1 MSEPFFG
8 RTITA
13 LVTPFADDGSLD
25 LEAAGRLVDRQ
36 LASGGIDAFV
46 VGASTGEAATLSH
59 DERLSLFS
67 AVHERAAGSA
77 KTIAYVGSNNTAA
90 SVEFAREAAACG
102 HADGFLVV
110 VPYYNKPPQEGLYRH
125 FKAVASASD
134 VPVMLYNIPA
144 RSVVNMEAE
153 TTLRLARECDSI
165 VAIKEASGK
174 MDQIQA
180 IIDGAPQGFA
190 VYSGEDSDT
199 VEVVRRGGMGVVSTT
214 SNVAPA
220 RMAEIV
226 AAAVSG
232 DFEHARDLE
241 AALMPLMK
249 GLFMTAN
256 PIMVK
261 DALARVGCPVGA
273 PRLPLV
279 PATAEQGAR
288 LAEILEECGPVA

>member
-1 MSEPFFG
+1 MSEPIFG

-13 LVTPFADDGSLD
+13 LVTPFASDGSLD
-25 LEAAGRLVDRQ
+25 FDALRCLVDRQ
-36 LASGGIDAFV
+36 LAAGVDAFV
-46 VGASTGEAATLSH
+46 VGASTGEAATLSRE
-59 DERLSLFS
+59 ERLALFA
-67 AVHERAAGSA
+67 AVHEQARGAA

-90 SVEFAREAAACG
+90 SVAFARETAATGC
-102 HADGFLVV
+102 ADGFLVV
-110 VPYYNKPPQEGLYRH
+110 VPYYNKPPQEGLHLH
-125 FKAVASASD
+125 FKAVAEATD

-153 TTLRLARECDSI
+153 TTLRLARECETI

-174 MDQIQA
+174 MDQVQA
-180 IIDGAPQGFA
+180 IIDGAPKGFF
-190 VYSGEDSDT
+190 VYSGEDADT
-199 VEVVRRGGMGVVSTT
+199 VEVIERGGAGVVSTT

-226 AAAVSG
+226 AAAAAG
-232 DFEHARDLE
+232 DFAGARKLE

-249 GLFMTAN
+249 ELFATSN

-261 DALARVGCPVGA
+261 DALARVGCPVGV

-279 PATAEQGAR
+279 RATAEQGAR
-288 LAEILEECGPVA
+288 LASVLEECATIA

>member
-1 MSEPFFG
+1 MSTPCFG

-13 LVTPFADDGSLD
+13 MVTSFAQDGSLD
-25 LEAAGRLVDRQ
+25 LGAVAPFVRRQIDEA
-36 LASGGIDAFV
+36 GIDALV
-46 VGASTGEAATLSH
+46 VGASTGEAATLDH
-59 DERLSLFS
+59 DERLALF
-67 AVHERAAGSA
+67 AEVKRLAGDA

-90 SVEFAREAAACG
+90 SVAFAREVEASGC
-102 HADGFLVV
+102 ADGFLLV

-125 FKAVASASD
+125 FKAVADAVST
-134 VPVMLYNIPA
+134 PIMLYNIPA

-153 TTLRLARECDSI
+153 TTLRLARECDNI

-180 IIDGAPQGFA
+180 IIDGAPDGFS

-199 VEVVRRGGMGVVSTT
+199 VEVVERGGVGVVSTT

-220 RMAEIV
+220 RMKAV
-226 AAAVSG
+226 VDAAAAG
-232 DFEHARDLE
+232 DFTRARELE
-241 AALMPLMK
+241 AALMPLMQ
-249 GLFMTAN
+249 GLFMTSN

-261 DALARVGCPVGA
+261 DALTRVGCPMGQ

-288 LAEILEECGPVA
+288 IAEILEACKPIA

>member
-1 MSEPFFG
+1 MSELFFG

-13 LVTPFADDGSLD
+13 LVTPFAEDGSLD
-25 LEAAGRLVDRQ
+25 FDALHRLVNRQ
-36 LASGGIDAFV
+36 LAAGIDAFV

-59 DERLSLFS
+59 DERLALFA
-67 AVHERAAGSA
+67 AVHEQAAGAA

-90 SVEFAREAAACG
+90 SVEFARETAATG

-125 FKAVASASD
+125 FEAVAKASD

-153 TTLRLARECDSI
+153 TTLRLARECETI

-180 IIDGAPQGFA
+180 IIDGAPDGFF

-199 VEVVRRGGMGVVSTT
+199 VEVIERGGAGVVSTT

-220 RMAEIV
+220 RMTEIV
-226 AAAVSG
+226 AAAAAG
-232 DFEHARDLE
+232 DFTRARELE

-249 GLFMTAN
+249 GLFMTSN

-261 DALARVGCPVGA
+261 DALTRVGCPVGA

-279 PATAEQGAR
+279 PATSEQGAR
-288 LAEILEECGPVA
+288 LASILEECGAIA

>member
-1 MSEPFFG
+1 MSELLFG

-13 LVTPFADDGSLD
+13 LVTPFAHDGSLD
-25 LEAAGRLVDRQ
+25 FEALERSVDRQ
-36 LASGGIDAFV
+36 LAAGIDAFV

-59 DERLSLFS
+59 DERLALFD
-67 AVHERAAGSA
+67 AVHTQTAGAA

-90 SVEFAREAAACG
+90 SVEFARETAAAGC
-102 HADGFLVV
+102 ADGFLVV
-110 VPYYNKPPQEGLYRH
+110 VPYYNKPPQEGLYQH
-125 FKAVASASD
+125 FKAVAEASD
-134 VPVMLYNIPA
+134 VPIMLYNIPA

-153 TTLRLARECDSI
+153 TTLRLARECETV

-180 IIDGAPQGFA
+180 IIDGAPEGFS

-199 VEVVRRGGMGVVSTT
+199 VEVVERGGVGVVSTT

-226 AAAVSG
+226 AAAASG
-232 DFEHARDLE
+232 DFTRARELE

-249 GLFMTAN
+249 GLFMTSN

-261 DALARVGCPVGA
+261 DALARVGCPVGD

-288 LAEILEECGPVA
+288 LASILEECGTIA

>member
-13 LVTPFADDGSLD
+13 LVTPFSEDGSLD
-25 LEAAGRLVDRQ
+25 LEALGRLVDRQ
-36 LASGGIDAFV
+36 LAAGVDAFV

-59 DERLSLFS
+59 DERLALFS
-67 AVHERAAGSA
+67 AVHDQAAGAA

-90 SVEFAREAAACG
+90 SVEFAREVAGTGC
-102 HADGFLVV
+102 ADGFLVV

-125 FKAVASASD
+125 FKAVAGASD

-144 RSVVNMEAE
+144 RSVVNMQAE
-153 TTLRLARECDSI
+153 TTLRLARECGSV

-180 IIDGAPQGFA
+180 IIDGAPDGFF

-199 VEVVRRGGMGVVSTT
+199 VEVVERGGAGVVSTT

-226 AAAVSG
+226 AAAASG
-232 DFEHARDLE
+232 DFPRARELE
-241 AALMPLMK
+241 AALMPLME
-249 GLFMTAN
+249 GLFMTSN

-261 DALARVGCPVGA
+261 DALARVGCPVGD

-288 LAEILEECGPVA
+288 LASILEECGQLA